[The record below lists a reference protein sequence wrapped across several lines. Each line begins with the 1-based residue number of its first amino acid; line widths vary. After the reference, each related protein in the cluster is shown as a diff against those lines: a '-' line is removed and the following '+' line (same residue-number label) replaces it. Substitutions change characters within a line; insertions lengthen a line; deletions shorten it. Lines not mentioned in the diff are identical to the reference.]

1 MNGNTLYKYRS
12 LYKEDGSLNKFTWK
26 LLFNGEIYLSDF
38 ESLNDPC
45 EGQIIPRYRDITK
58 EKILK
63 IHPWLATMPY
73 FNDIDWKSEEVVTRI
88 QDILTP
94 SIKEKLKK
102 YGVFCVSSD
111 CENDLLWAH
120 YADSHKGICVGFD
133 IDKLEKISGYKI
145 YPVKPEQKRPEVE
158 FSDDE
163 SHYKNFLIKMLTT
176 KPMCWKYEKEY
187 RMVALSP
194 QKRNICCFGAIKEIY
209 LGCRIEKNKN
219 FNREDFIRRLK
230 KVHPLCVIKEM
241 RVNIDTLKIES
252 HHILSK

>member
-63 IHPWLATMPY
+63 IHPWMDTMPY

-102 YGVFCVSSD
+102 YGVFVYH
-111 CENDLLWAH
+111 LIV
-120 YADSHKGICVGFD
+120 KTICYGL
-133 IDKLEKISGYKI
+133 IMRI
-145 YPVKPEQKRPEVE
+145 
-158 FSDDE
+158 
-163 SHYKNFLIKMLTT
+163 LIKVFVLD
-176 KPMCWKYEKEY
+176 
-187 RMVALSP
+187 L
-194 QKRNICCFGAIKEIY
+194 I
-209 LGCRIEKNKN
+209 
-219 FNREDFIRRLK
+219 
-230 KVHPLCVIKEM
+230 
-241 RVNIDTLKIES
+241 
-252 HHILSK
+252 